1 MRIESLDVL
10 KAQKQM
16 SESNVSFLENENEM
30 VIDATYSEIGAMLVE
45 DWVNA
50 NLDEGQL
57 YADFRFAEMS
67 DSNYLKGRFNL
78 FYDLNEG
85 DQYYLECEEE

>member
-1 MRIESLDVL
+1 M
-10 KAQKQM
+10 
-16 SESNVSFLENENEM
+16 SFLENENEM

-57 YADFRFAEMS
+57 FADFRFAEMS
-67 DSNYLKGRFNL
+67 DNNYLKGRFNQ
-78 FYDLNEG
+78 FYDLTPG
-85 DQYYLECEEE
+85 DQYYLDEQE

>member
-1 MRIESLDVL
+1 M
-10 KAQKQM
+10 
-16 SESNVSFLENENEM
+16 SFLENENEM

-57 YADFRFAEMS
+57 FADFRFAEMS
-67 DSNYLKGRFNL
+67 DNNYLKGRFNQ
-78 FYDLNEG
+78 FYDLTPG
-85 DQYYLECEEE
+85 DQYYLECEES

>member
-1 MRIESLDVL
+1 MTTTKGNS
-10 KAQKQM
+10 M
-16 SESNVSFLENENEM
+16 SFLENENEM

-57 YADFRFAEMS
+57 FADFRFAEMS
-67 DSNYLKGRFNL
+67 DNNYLKGRFNQ
-78 FYDLNEG
+78 FYDLKPGN
-85 DQYYLECEEE
+85 QYYLECEEN

>member
-1 MRIESLDVL
+1 M
-10 KAQKQM
+10 
-16 SESNVSFLENENEM
+16 SFLENENEM

-57 YADFRFAEMS
+57 FADYRFAEMS
-67 DSNYLKGRFNL
+67 DNNYLKGRFNQ
-78 FYDLNEG
+78 FYDLTPG
-85 DQYYLECEEE
+85 DQYYLDEQE

>member
-1 MRIESLDVL
+1 M
-10 KAQKQM
+10 
-16 SESNVSFLENENEM
+16 SFLENENEM

-57 YADFRFAEMS
+57 FADYRFAEMS

-78 FYDLNEG
+78 FYDLNPG
-85 DQYYLECEEE
+85 DQYYLEWNEEE

>member
-1 MRIESLDVL
+1 M
-10 KAQKQM
+10 
-16 SESNVSFLENENEM
+16 SFLENENEM

-57 YADFRFAEMS
+57 FADFRFAEMS
-67 DSNYLKGRFNL
+67 DNNYLKGRFNQ
-78 FYDLNEG
+78 FYDLKPGN
-85 DQYYLECEEE
+85 QYYLECEEN

>member
-1 MRIESLDVL
+1 
-10 KAQKQM
+10 
-16 SESNVSFLENENEM
+16 M
-30 VIDATYSEIGAMLVE
+30 VIDATYQEIGEMLVE

-57 YADFRFAEMS
+57 FADFRFAEMS

-78 FYDLNEG
+78 FYDLNPG
-85 DQYYLECEEE
+85 DQYYLEYDEEA

>member
-1 MRIESLDVL
+1 M
-10 KAQKQM
+10 
-16 SESNVSFLENENEM
+16 SFLENENEM

-57 YADFRFAEMS
+57 FADFRFAEMS
-67 DSNYLKGRFNL
+67 DNNYLKGRFNQ
-78 FYDLNEG
+78 FYDLTPS

>member
-1 MRIESLDVL
+1 M
-10 KAQKQM
+10 
-16 SESNVSFLENENEM
+16 SFLENENEM
-30 VIDATYSEIGAMLVE
+30 VIDMTYSEIGAMLVE

-57 YADFRFAEMS
+57 FADYRFAEMS

-78 FYDLNEG
+78 FYDLNVG
-85 DQYYLECEEE
+85 DQYYLEYEEE

>member
-1 MRIESLDVL
+1 M
-10 KAQKQM
+10 
-16 SESNVSFLENENEM
+16 SFLENENEM
-30 VIDATYSEIGAMLVE
+30 VIDMTYSEIGAMLVE

-67 DSNYLKGRFNL
+67 DNNYLKGRFNQ

-85 DQYYLECEEE
+85 DQYYLEWNEEL

>member
-1 MRIESLDVL
+1 
-10 KAQKQM
+10 M
-16 SESNVSFLENENEM
+16 SSFLENENEM

-57 YADFRFAEMS
+57 FADYRFAEMS
-67 DSNYLKGRFNL
+67 DSNYLKGRFNQ
-78 FYDLNEG
+78 FYDLTPTDN
-85 DQYYLECEEE
+85 YYLEYEEEQ

>member
-1 MRIESLDVL
+1 M
-10 KAQKQM
+10 
-16 SESNVSFLENENEM
+16 SFLENENQM

-57 YADFRFAEMS
+57 FADYRFAEMS
-67 DSNYLKGRFNL
+67 DNNYLKGRFNQ
-78 FYDLNEG
+78 FYDLTPG
-85 DQYYLECEEE
+85 DQYYLECEEA